1 MNAAVAAET
10 TWNVDYR
17 SLATEALDRVLDA
30 PTIRELPLSAQVELR
45 VNASYIA
52 NFLALRTG
60 MDATGSLVDSL
71 NFPIFVADLLRGTFD
86 TIVTATIEQ
95 TDAYAELLKE
105 VSESVDEY
113 AKELDESCLRELQHA
128 AADALL
134 TEIYRITRGEHC

>member
-1 MNAAVAAET
+1 
-10 TWNVDYR
+10 
-17 SLATEALDRVLDA
+17 
-30 PTIRELPLSAQVELR
+30 VELR

-71 NFPIFVADLLRGTFD
+71 NFPMFVADLLRGTVRHD
-86 TIVTATIEQ
+86 CHC
-95 TDAYAELLKE
+95 D
-105 VSESVDEY
+105 DRR
-113 AKELDESCLRELQHA
+113 CLRELQHA

>member
-17 SLATEALDRVLDA
+17 SLATEARDRVLDA

-52 NFLALRTG
+52 NFLVLRTG

-71 NFPIFVADLLRGTFD
+71 NFPMFVADLLRGTFD